1 MLVVREGSDIFTAK
15 YAKGANRSLV
25 LPTMHIEAVGFEIV
39 DSSVRVHKV
48 LGPGLLES
56 AYKPCLAYEL
66 RKRGL
71 KVQTEVELPIVYDS
85 VRVAVGYRI
94 DQLVE
99 DSVIVELKAVTRVLK
114 VHDAQLLSHL
124 KLSGMKLGFR
134 INFHVVRLKDGI
146 RRMVNNL

>member
-1 MLVVREGSDIFTAK
+1 M
-15 YAKGANRSLV
+15 
-25 LPTMHIEAVGFEIV
+25 
-39 DSSVRVHKV
+39 